1 VASSFASVQSPN
13 DNPDLDPCRVQ
24 PGVALAAFLLA
35 NATPT
40 EEGVFLDCFVE
51 RDFSLRDLFPRK
63 VLAED
68 DARDDGW
75 LGRLLDAFDPEMGAA
90 FNRVDCF
97 PTIID
102 PLRCPSHL
110 LDHLL
115 YHYGNPFTLEEGMT
129 DTEKR
134 RLLSVLFTIYSFKGT
149 CPGMIGAIRMLYGIS
164 VTECVAA
171 NVECWVLGESELDI
185 DTILCPS
192 TLFEKYA
199 FQVMV
204 DVNLTAR
211 QRLQMTNIVNYMRPA
226 NTHFIGF
233 IEPGHPDFIDHWLLD
248 FSLLNINTDLH

>member
-1 VASSFASVQSPN
+1 MSSTKAYVRSPN
-13 DNPDLDPCRVQ
+13 DTPDLDPCEVQ

-35 NATPT
+35 NATPSA
-40 EEGVFLDCFVE
+40 EGVFLDCFVE
-51 RDFSLRDLFPRK
+51 RSFSLRDIFPAK

-68 DARDDGW
+68 DQRADGW

-102 PLRCPSHL
+102 PMRCPSHL
-110 LDHLL
+110 LDNLL
-115 YHYGNPFTLEEGMT
+115 YHYGNPFTLEEGLT

-134 RLLSVLFTIYSFKGT
+134 KLLTVLFSIYAYKGT
-149 CPGMIGAIRMLYGIS
+149 CPGVIGAIRTLYGIN
-164 VTECVAA
+164 VTECVSA
-171 NVECWVLGESELDI
+171 NVECWVLDESVLDI

-192 TLFEKYA
+192 ALFEKYA

-204 DVNLTAR
+204 DINLTAT
-211 QRLQMTNIVNYMRPA
+211 QRLQMANIVNYMRPA

-233 IEPGHPDFIDHWLLD
+233 IEPHHPDFVDHWLLD
-248 FSLLNINTDLH
+248 FSQLNLNTDLH